1 MRERLDVIL
10 VGQGYALSREKAK
23 EMIRS
28 GNVHVNGRK
37 ETKAGAFYEADQIQI
52 EVREKASAY
61 VSRGGLKLERAVE
74 VWKLTFQGM
83 VCMDVGASTGGFTD
97 CMLQNGAGK
106 VYAVDVGHGQLAQK
120 LLEDSRVVNKEQTNF
135 RYVVWEDIGEK
146 LDFIGADVAFIS
158 LTKIL
163 IPARKLLK
171 AGGRM
176 VCRIKP
182 QFEAGKGKV
191 GKKGVV
197 REVGIHREVIS
208 KIVDFA
214 DMIGFHV
221 CALEESPILGPE
233 GNREYLLLLKVP
245 EEHGKA
251 FDMLTEEAAEKA
263 LAQLMGEKRG
273 LSCTSIWEQIINR
286 VTVRPR
292 KASAEM

>member
-97 CMLQNGAGK
+97 CMLQNGAAK
-106 VYAVDVGHGQLAQK
+106 VYAVDVGYGQLAWK
-120 LLEDSRVVNKEQTNF
+120 LRNDPRVICLEKTNARYLNREQ
-135 RYVVWEDIGEK
+135 VPEE
-146 LDFIGADVAFIS
+146 LDFASVDVSFIS
-158 LTKIL
+158 LKLIL
-163 IPARKLLK
+163 PSLTALLRD
-171 AGGRM
+171 GGQI
-176 VCRIKP
+176 VSLVKP
-182 QFEAGKGKV
+182 QFEAGREKV

-197 REVGIHREVIS
+197 RDPAVHLEV
-208 KIVDFA
+208 
-214 DMIGFHV
+214 
-221 CALEESPILGPE
+221 LEHFLEHAAEAGLTVRGLTYSPIRGPE
-233 GNREYLLLLKVP
+233 GNIEYLGFSEKGGGTSP
-245 EEHGKA
+245 E
-251 FDMLTEEAAEKA
+251 FDLRALVEESHQVLE
-263 LAQLMGEKRG
+263 
-273 LSCTSIWEQIINR
+273 EQG
-286 VTVRPR
+286 
-292 KASAEM
+292 AGQ